1 MSNTAI
7 RALLMAFIALVLGT
21 PARAACTGS
30 VGNVS
35 INVGTIDQGTAHY
48 GPVGSVFKTIEGTW
62 DSYGGHAAGSCGAE
76 TLIDYL
82 VPGSP
87 TVGDSTVYATN
98 LQGIGMRIWIWT
110 AGQVPAGTGG
120 GYYGTP
126 TSPTVIPLQL
136 PQQDLSAINAAY
148 GTGYNRIRLELIT
161 TAPDWQSGVLQVT
174 GPILSVSDHTG
185 QSGSMIIANFSLSGT
200 LNVHSCNVTT
210 TKLIVDLGSVRMPDI
225 VFDKPT
231 AAKPFTIEM
240 TCSSNPKVSVQ
251 FDGLTVVG
259 NQKVLQLRN
268 DPGSATGIG
277 LQISDSTGNPVTI
290 GQGTPLIDAAPNGI
304 NRFNFSAR
312 YVPIATHRTPGTADA
327 NATFTMEYN

>member
-1 MSNTAI
+1 
-7 RALLMAFIALVLGT
+7 
-21 PARAACTGS
+21 
-30 VGNVS
+30 
-35 INVGTIDQGTAHY
+35 
-48 GPVGSVFKTIEGTW
+48 
-62 DSYGGHAAGSCGAE
+62 
-76 TLIDYL
+76 
-82 VPGSP
+82 
-87 TVGDSTVYATN
+87 
-98 LQGIGMRIWIWT
+98 MRIWIWT
-110 AGQVPAGTGG
+110 VGQIPLGVGG

-126 TSPTVIPLQL
+126 TAATVIPLQL
-136 PQQDLSAINAAY
+136 PQQDLSANGAAY
-148 GTGYNRIRLELIT
+148 GTGYVRIRVELIK

-174 GPILSVSDHTG
+174 GPILSVTDHTG
-185 QSGSMIIANFSLSGT
+185 RSGSRILTNLSLSGT

-225 VFDKPT
+225 AFDKP
-231 AAKPFTIEM
+231 AASKPFTIEM

-251 FDGLTVVG
+251 FDGLAVVG

-268 DPGSATGIG
+268 DPGAATGIG
-277 LQISDSTGNPVTI
+277 LQISDSTGHPVTI